1 MTFPIAERQISSRDV
16 FVSVLRDVKRCI
28 ADGSLRQIK
37 PANAPFALDD
47 VTSVPD
53 EGPWPDYVEAYFED
67 RAGQRYK
74 LMAETYHGAG
84 GSWEKI

>member
-1 MTFPIAERQISSRDV
+1 MTFPIPERKISSRDT

-28 ADGSLRQIK
+28 ADGSLRQMK
-37 PANAPFALDD
+37 PANAPFAIDD

-67 RAGQRYK
+67 RVGQRYK
-74 LMAETYHGAG
+74 LTAETYHGAG